1 MQATN
6 QYTLGETTVEQDAS
20 LKDDSAPLPKQPNP
34 HMVDPSDWHIKTI
47 NEILS
52 FELRYGGM
60 FISPPTLHVSGQ
72 GR

>member
-6 QYTLGETTVEQDAS
+6 QYSLGETTVEQDAS

-52 FELRYGGM
+52 FELRYG
-60 FISPPTLHVSGQ
+60 VC
-72 GR
+72 